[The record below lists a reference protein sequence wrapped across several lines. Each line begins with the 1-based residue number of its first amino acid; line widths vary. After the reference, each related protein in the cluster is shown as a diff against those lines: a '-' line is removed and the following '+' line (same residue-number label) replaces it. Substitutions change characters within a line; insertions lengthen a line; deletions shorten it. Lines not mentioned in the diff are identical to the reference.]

1 MKKILLAE
9 DNDNLREIV
18 SDYIESNGFQVVS
31 AENGLEAWE
40 IFETEKFDLILL
52 DVMMPKM
59 DGFELCKKIRE
70 IESTPILF
78 LTARVQ
84 EEDQLRGYNLGADDY
99 ILKPFSLPVL
109 LAKCNVILGK
119 NSVEGNWKQYGNI
132 KINEQTQKVMCGDKE
147 VKLQTL
153 DFRLLEYFALN
164 KGRILSRDQII
175 VKIWGYDY
183 EGSDRSV
190 DTHIK
195 KLRKA
200 LGKEGSA
207 IKTIIKKGYVFE
219 P

>member
-1 MKKILLAE
+1 
-9 DNDNLREIV
+9 
-18 SDYIESNGFQVVS
+18 
-31 AENGLEAWE
+31 
-40 IFETEKFDLILL
+40 
-52 DVMMPKM
+52 
-59 DGFELCKKIRE
+59 
-70 IESTPILF
+70 
-78 LTARVQ
+78 
-84 EEDQLRGYNLGADDY
+84 
-99 ILKPFSLPVL
+99 
-109 LAKCNVILGK
+109 
-119 NSVEGNWKQYGNI
+119 
-132 KINEQTQKVMCGDKE
+132 MCGDKE